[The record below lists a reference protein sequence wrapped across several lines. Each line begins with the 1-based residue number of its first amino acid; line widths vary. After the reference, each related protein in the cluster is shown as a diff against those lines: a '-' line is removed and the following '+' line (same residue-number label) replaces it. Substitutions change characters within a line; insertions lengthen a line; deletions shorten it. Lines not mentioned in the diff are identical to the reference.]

1 MEDPTPGLEVGL
13 DEVNA
18 GGMDI
23 GSGMGMVVGTST
35 SILRLELKVSTTAA
49 FLVERST
56 GLEEGECDIL
66 NVAR

>member
-23 GSGMGMVVGTST
+23 GSGMGMVVLGTST
-35 SILRLELKVSTTAA
+35 SILRLELKLSTAAA

-56 GLEEGECDIL
+56 GLEEGE
-66 NVAR
+66 

>member
-23 GSGMGMVVGTST
+23 GSGMGMVVLGTST

-56 GLEEGECDIL
+56 GLEEGE
-66 NVAR
+66 